1 MKKYSVL
8 SNILFMIKKAFIIN
22 KRILISL
29 LFIAI
34 FTIIVSLLE
43 LYGVPLIVESL
54 ENSETLKIILL
65 NCLTIGLLFFVAKT
79 ILGFLTC
86 TNMFS
91 ATPVRM
97 NLISLVTL
105 KRIRHSYSLLHKKEV
120 NDHYNSVLSFSAS
133 NTGASEIIY
142 QNLSNLLISI
152 VLLILYCM
160 ILVNVH
166 ITIILFILVTS
177 ILSFFLNNK
186 IFKWEFNNKEE
197 ANKLESEHMYY
208 LHKQYDNKFFKDI
221 KIFGMKSWLED
232 LCKKSFNLSEAFA
245 KKRERRYIL
254 TNIIDI
260 VVTFL
265 RNGLL
270 YYYLITLIINSSI
283 NASEFLLYFT
293 AVGSFATVVNDVLN
307 NMTNVYKN
315 HLEIS
320 KIRSYIDL
328 EEDFKLEGGSSIIN
342 FNELEF
348 RNVSFKYE
356 GSDKYIFE
364 NFNFKI
370 NSNSKIA
377 IVGINGAGKST
388 LVKLLCGFLEPNKGV
403 ILLNGI
409 DIKEY
414 NRKEYYD
421 LFTAIFQDTEL
432 LKFTIKDNIICD
444 NKYDKELF
452 NKVLD
457 ISGSIEVVNN
467 LPKKEETYIGK
478 VFDDNGVDLSGGQTQ
493 KILLARALYKDSK
506 ILVLDEPTSALD
518 PITEANLY
526 FKYNEI
532 SNNKS
537 SIFISHRLA
546 TTKFCDEIIMI
557 ENGVIIESGSHKEL
571 YDLNK
576 KYREMYDIQSKYY
589 EEGNSEQG
597 II

>member
-1 MKKYSVL
+1 MKKYSVI
-8 SNILFMIKKAFIIN
+8 SNILFMLKKAFVIN

-29 LFIAI
+29 VLISI

-43 LYGVPLIVESL
+43 LYGVPIIVETL
-54 ENSETLKIILL
+54 ESSKELKVILL
-65 NCLTIGLLFFVAKT
+65 TCLTVGLLFFVSKT
-79 ILGFLTC
+79 LLGFIEC

-97 NLISLVTL
+97 KLLSMVTL

-120 NDHYNSVLSFSAS
+120 NDHYNSVLSSSSS
-133 NTGASEIIY
+133 NSGATEIIY
-142 QNLSNLLISI
+142 QNLSNILISI
-152 VLLILYCM
+152 VLLVLYCM
-160 ILVNVH
+160 VLVNVH
-166 ITIILFILVTS
+166 IIVILFIVLSS

-197 ANKLESEHMYY
+197 ANKLESEHRYY
-208 LHKQYDNKFFKDI
+208 LQKQYDDKFFKDI
-221 KIFGMKSWLED
+221 KIFGMKTWIND
-232 LCKKSFNLSEAFA
+232 LCNKSFKLSEAFA

-254 TNIIDI
+254 TNIIDL

-265 RNGLL
+265 RNALL
-270 YYYLITLIINSSI
+270 YYYLINLIINSSI
-283 NASEFLLYFT
+283 TASEFLLYFT
-293 AVGSFATVVNDVLN
+293 AVGSFATAVNQVLKV
-307 NMTNVYKN
+307 MTNIYKN

-320 KIRSYIDL
+320 KVRSYIEL
-328 EEDFKLEGGSSIIN
+328 EEDFKFEGGITPSI
-342 FNELEF
+342 FNEIEF
-348 RNVSFKYE
+348 KNVSFKYE

-364 NFNFKI
+364 NFNFKL
-370 NSNSKIA
+370 NNNSKIA

-388 LVKLLCGFLEPNKGV
+388 LVKLLCGFLEPTEGV

-414 NRKEYYD
+414 NRREYYE

-444 NKYDKELF
+444 NNYDEELF
-452 NKVLD
+452 KKVTD
-457 ISGSIEVVNN
+457 ISGSTEVINN

-478 VFDDNGVDLSGGQTQ
+478 VFDDNGVELSGGQTQ
-493 KILLARALYKDSK
+493 KILLARALYKSSK

-532 SNNKS
+532 SNNKA

-546 TTKFCDEIIMI
+546 TTKFCDEIVMI
-557 ENGVIIESGSHKEL
+557 ENGVIIESGSHEEL
-571 YDLNK
+571 YNLNK

-589 EEGNSEQG
+589 KEGNND
-597 II
+597 